1 MFLLGAH
8 FISSISEDSWR
19 VINF

>member
-8 FISSISEDSWR
+8 FISSIAEDSWR